1 MKSLN
6 TIQDENLKVLIEQE
20 VIKEKLLHSGV
31 ISEGLKYHI
40 RNGLCVSE
48 NIFRPG
54 SKGFFFLF
62 SEVRRLSKKGK
73 YSLSDDEKYYIN
85 ETDIGTY
92 GIYRGAK
99 VPLDFPMCEDDI
111 LYEAEYKG
119 REVELNKPKRGGS
132 KKYYVYVRNPKTKNI
147 NKVEWGAKGMSV
159 GISDPERRK
168 SFVARHKCKT
178 TKDKTTASY
187 WACRTGRY
195 PHLTG
200 SDKKYRWR

>member
-6 TIQDENLKVLIEQE
+6 TIQDENLKILIEQE
-20 VIKEKLLHSGV
+20 VRKEKLLHSGV

-73 YSLSDDEKYYIN
+73 YMLSDEEKYYIN

-92 GIYRGAK
+92 GFYRGAK

-132 KKYYVYVRNPKTKNI
+132 KKYYVYVTNPKTKKV

-200 SDKKYRWR
+200 SDKKYRWW